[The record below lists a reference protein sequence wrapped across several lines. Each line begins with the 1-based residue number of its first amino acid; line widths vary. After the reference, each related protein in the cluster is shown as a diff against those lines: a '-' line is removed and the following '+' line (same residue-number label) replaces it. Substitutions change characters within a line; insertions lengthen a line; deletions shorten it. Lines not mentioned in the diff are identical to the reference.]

1 MDHVLAYMVDA
12 TGLVHDDEIA
22 AQTAARLRALEQP
35 VRMSAEAVRTHMLE
49 HMLEQKIVLVHVL
62 RVLLQVARSVKS
74 IAVYEAVP
82 PHEAH
87 EEEEDSMALETPRG
101 PHQVLDSKAM
111 SVYLKAVDQV
121 AAIYKMPSMAHLH
134 SGASGSGSKSG

>member
-1 MDHVLAYMVDA
+1 MDSVLVYIVEA
-12 TGLVHDDEIA
+12 TGQIHDDEIA
-22 AQTAARLRALEQP
+22 SQASARLATLTP
-35 VRMSAEAVRTHMLE
+35 AIVMSPEAVKVHILE

-62 RVLLQVARSVKS
+62 RDLLQVARSVKS

-134 SGASGSGSKSG
+134 SGASGSGSKPG